1 MNAYWKIIRPNV
13 CFLAVL
19 GVFVGAVLS
28 SVYDVTLVLP
38 ALAAAFFICAGGN
51 VINDFFDFE
60 IDKINKPKR
69 PLPSGKISPG
79 RALSYYLLLSAAGIG
94 LSLSVSVPFFWI
106 AVFNF
111 LVSTL
116 YAWKLKKIAIIG
128 NITDSFLAAVTFL
141 AGGLIAGSFFDILNS
156 PVLVLA
162 FIAFLTTMGREIF
175 KDVEDMKG
183 DKALGA
189 RTLPILAGGA
199 ISMNIARM
207 FAALGALSAV
217 LPYMTQMF
225 GEYYIISAMPCM
237 CVLLYSA
244 TLKDPKRAQKMVKI
258 GMFLGI
264 FAFLVGAYFG

>member
-19 GVFVGAVLS
+19 GVFVGALLS

-79 RALSYYLLLSAAGIG
+79 RALSYYLLLSAIGIG
-94 LSLSVSVPFFWI
+94 LSLFVSAPFFWI

-111 LVSTL
+111 MVSTL

-128 NITDSFLAAVTFL
+128 NITDSFLAAVTFV
-141 AGGLIAGSFFDILNS
+141 AGGLIAGNFDILNS
-156 PVLVLA
+156 PVLILA

-189 RTLPILAGGA
+189 RTLPILLGGA
-199 ISMNIARM
+199 VSMNIARM

-217 LPYMTQMF
+217 LPYMSRMF
-225 GEYYIISAMPCM
+225 GEYYVLSAMPCM
-237 CVLLYSA
+237 WVLLYSTA
-244 TLKDPKRAQKMVKI
+244 LKDPKSAQKMVKT

>member
-19 GVFVGAVLS
+19 GVFVGALLS
-28 SVYDVTLVLP
+28 SVYDAALILP

-69 PLPSGKISPG
+69 PLPSGKISPE
-79 RALSYYLLLSAAGIG
+79 RALSYYLLLSAVGIG
-94 LSLSVSVPFFWI
+94 LSLFVSAPFFWI

-111 LVSTL
+111 MVSTL
-116 YAWKLKKIAIIG
+116 YAWKLKKIAIVG

-141 AGGLIAGSFFDILNS
+141 AGGLIGGIDILNS
-156 PVLVLA
+156 PVLMLA

-199 ISMNIARM
+199 VSMNIARM

-217 LPYMTQMF
+217 LPYMSGMF
-225 GEYYIISAMPCM
+225 AEYYVLSAMPCIGA
-237 CVLLYSA
+237 LLYST
-244 TLKDPKRAQKMVKI
+244 TLKDPEGAQKIVKT

-264 FAFLVGAYFG
+264 FAFLIGAYFG